1 MPDTGFQPHPPKTS
15 SLALVI
21 ALILLGGLGLF
32 TRWPDPSN
40 VLAPEGGRATFNNLV
55 DFPQKYGQRFNS
67 NFIFRDEL
75 IHLEY
80 WTRYFVL
87 RERVFPQVLV
97 GSEDWL
103 YYTGEGNLDYFQRI
117 KPLSEAQIGQI
128 KVGLVKI
135 QQGLE
140 ADGIQFRLVVA
151 PNKETI
157 YPEYLPAGIKR
168 ADHPSWADQI
178 TESLADTSV
187 QVLDLRPVLMQARQ
201 TGQVYFKTDTH
212 WNPLGARAAYEAI
225 LLALQ
230 PDFPILK
237 PHPLDDFDQVT
248 ETESGDLAG
257 LIHLKGEI
265 HESFTALH
273 ARFEKPSRGL
283 KNPPAGQMI
292 TVMPDEKLPKAVIF
306 RDSFF
311 NGLQPFTS
319 EHFSRVVYVS
329 DLQYDP
335 QLVAE
340 EDPDVVILEVAE
352 RYLNRL
358 LDVLPVEE

>member
-1 MPDTGFQPHPPKTS
+1 M
-15 SLALVI
+15 
-21 ALILLGGLGLF
+21 
-32 TRWPDPSN
+32 
-40 VLAPEGGRATFNNLV
+40 
-55 DFPQKYGQRFNS
+55 
-67 NFIFRDEL
+67 
-75 IHLEY
+75 
-80 WTRYFVL
+80 
-87 RERVFPQVLV
+87 V

-128 KVGLVKI
+128 KVDLVKI
-135 QQGLE
+135 QQALE

-168 ADHPSWADQI
+168 ADNPSWADQI
-178 TESLADTSV
+178 TESLAGTSV
-187 QVLDLRPVLMQARQ
+187 QVLDLRPVLIQARQ

-237 PHPLDDFDQVT
+237 PHPLDDFDPIT

-340 EDPDVVILEVAE
+340 ENPDMVILEVAE